1 MKKQVFENLLRSI
14 FSFFIM
20 IAIAGGVITFLL
32 FVVALIMGGD
42 AGGQLAVNTNKVY
55 LPYFIKA
62 ASIGVIS
69 GLILFY
75 ISNTHTLS
83 LSAEKE
89 NTDEN

>member
-14 FSFFIM
+14 FSIFIM

-32 FVVALIMGGD
+32 FVVAIIMGGD
-42 AGGQLAVNTNKVY
+42 AGGQLAVNIKNIY

-75 ISNTHTLS
+75 VSDTHALS
-83 LSAEKE
+83 LSVEKQNKE
-89 NTDEN
+89 GK